1 MWIQVSSGQG
11 PAACEW
17 VVARFVGFLEKTAL
31 QAGFQVQRLAE
42 EPGTERQTLK
52 SCLLYLEAKA
62 SEAQEAEL
70 RALGQAWSGTIQW
83 IGPCPFRPHHRRKNW
98 FIQVAHF
105 TEPTPH
111 AFDPAALRIE
121 TFRSAGAG
129 GQNVNKV
136 ESAVRVTH
144 LPTGLQTVSQQERSQ
159 YRNKQLALA
168 QLQALLTQAHAQAT
182 QEAQTERWRSH
193 HQLERGN
200 AIAVFQGPDFRLKH
214 QA

>member
-1 MWIQVSSGQG
+1 MWMQISSGQG

-17 VVARFVGFLEKTAL
+17 VVARFVTFLEKTAL

-42 EPGTERQTLK
+42 EPGTERNTLK
-52 SCLLYLEAKA
+52 SCLLHLEEGATGSFA
-62 SEAQEAEL
+62 
-70 RALGQAWSGTIQW
+70 ALQAFGQSWAGTIQW

-105 TEPTPH
+105 TEPTAH
-111 AFDPAALRIE
+111 AFDPADLRIE

-168 QLQALLTQAHAQAT
+168 QLQALLAQAHAQAH

-193 HQLERGN
+193 HRLERGN